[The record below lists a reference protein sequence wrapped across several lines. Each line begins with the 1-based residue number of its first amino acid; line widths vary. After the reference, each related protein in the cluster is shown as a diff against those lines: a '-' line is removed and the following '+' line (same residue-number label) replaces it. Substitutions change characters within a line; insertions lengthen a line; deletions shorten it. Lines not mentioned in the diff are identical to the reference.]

1 MEIKNELKQT
11 CFKCSSESW
20 KSNYDSSR
28 KFKPE
33 RQNRFPWVKKAVDGS
48 ADAHC
53 SLCRANETPRLSN
66 LSNHEKTAKHQRQS
80 NLLTRNRKIPLYNE
94 DERVKEMELQI
105 AVAVT
110 CHSSINAVAH
120 LGKIVVQHGKGSKLE
135 HAVEV
140 TPNEVQSAYYRS
152 ALSCFV
158 RRSLCRYGWSKVLCY
173 RR

>member
-1 MEIKNELKQT
+1 MSLSKPA
-11 CFKCSSESW
+11 SSAGANSW
-20 KSNYDSSR
+20 KRNYDSSR

-33 RQNRFPWVKKAVDGS
+33 WQNRFPWVKKAVDGS

-53 SLCRANETPRLSN
+53 SLCRANITPRLSN

-110 CHSSINAVAH
+110 CDSSINAVDR
-120 LGKIVVQHGKGSKLE
+120 LGEIVVSTEK
-135 HAVEV
+135 AA
-140 TPNEVQSAYYRS
+140 N
-152 ALSCFV
+152 
-158 RRSLCRYGWSKVLCY
+158 
-173 RR
+173 